1 MTEQANA
8 SRANWLVLLL
18 CATPLIHYLFTLLF
32 YVCASL
38 SLGEWANTMGMHDP
52 KGFLGG
58 IPAFLSVI
66 LLLLSFSVAPLVGFV
81 GYRKKRVALYM
92 LLYGIALALDVALF
106 RVITPWLGMW
116 IAD

>member
-1 MTEQANA
+1 MTERANV
-8 SRANWLVLLL
+8 SPANWLGLLL
-18 CATPLIHYLFTLLF
+18 CATPLIHYLFTLSF

-66 LLLLSFSVAPLVGFV
+66 LMILSFSVAPFVGFV
-81 GYRKKRVALYM
+81 GYRKKKIACYMALYGVF
-92 LLYGIALALDVALF
+92 LTVDVFLF
-106 RVITPWLGMW
+106 RIATPWLGTW
-116 IAD
+116 IGD